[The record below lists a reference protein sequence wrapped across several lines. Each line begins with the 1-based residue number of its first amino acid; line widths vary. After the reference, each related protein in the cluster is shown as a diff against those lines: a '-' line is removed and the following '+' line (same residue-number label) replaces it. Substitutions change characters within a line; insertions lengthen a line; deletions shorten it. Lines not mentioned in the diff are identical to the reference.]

1 MWQVL
6 QDRQRR
12 SSRQRTV
19 VVFEGN
25 QSKSMATEQLE
36 KFPQI
41 KDLKLHVEKYC
52 LTKTVNLEK
61 QMLRYTLNLTELK
74 LKLKKYKL
82 LWRIRQ
88 SLLIYKGKIRYQTL
102 TAMLFMPE
110 ENGTTFKIIEKKMWA
125 KDLICSTTNFQA

>member
-12 SSRQRTV
+12 SNRQKR
-19 VVFEGN
+19 VFEGN
-25 QSKSMATEQLE
+25 QSKSVATKQLE

-61 QMLRYTLNLTELK
+61 QMLRYTLNLIELK
-74 LKLKKYKL
+74 LKLKKKTPL
-82 LWRIRQ
+82 ENKAK
-88 SLLIYKGKIRYQTL
+88 SIYL
-102 TAMLFMPE
+102 
-110 ENGTTFKIIEKKMWA
+110 
-125 KDLICSTTNFQA
+125 